1 MNSELDSLTTETLI
15 ELALAQ
21 KHEDDAG
28 QFITVLQLRA
38 NREVFESAKKLC
50 KSDRPQTRAL
60 GIDIISQLG
69 IPDRAFPEESLELY
83 LKLLEL
89 EKDSRVLHHLGVA
102 LGYLQDIR
110 GIKPLVKFK
119 NHPDAEVR
127 YGVVMGLLSL
137 ENELA
142 IHTLIELSTDVDP
155 EVRTL
160 ATCALGSHISTD
172 TEAIRDALFTRFFEE
187 DCHENYEIYG
197 EALVG
202 LAKRKDPRII
212 PALLDELASDCV
224 NNLAVEAA
232 AAMDDSQLN
241 AALEQLKEWFS
252 QDISETK

>member
-1 MNSELDSLTTETLI
+1 MNSELDSLTTEALI
-15 ELALAQ
+15 ELALTQ

-38 NREVFESAKKLC
+38 DREVFESAKKLC
-50 KSDRPQTRAL
+50 VADRAETRAL
-60 GIDIISQLG
+60 GVNIISRLG
-69 IPDRAFPEESLELY
+69 MPDRVFPEESLALY
-83 LKLLEL
+83 LKLLKL
-89 EKDSRVLHHLGVA
+89 EKDSYVLRHLGAA

-110 GIKPLVKFK
+110 GIEPLVKFK

-127 YGVVMGLLSL
+127 YGVVMGLLCL

-142 IHTLIELSTDVDP
+142 INTLIELSEDLDT

-160 ATCALGSHISTD
+160 ATCGLGSHISTD
-172 TEAIRDALFTRFFEE
+172 TETIRDALFKRFFEE
-187 DCHENYEIYG
+187 DRHENYEIYG

-212 PALLDELASDCV
+212 SYLLEELASDRV

-232 AAMDDSQLN
+232 TEMDDPKLN
-241 AALEQLKEWFS
+241 AALEQLKVWFS
-252 QDISETK
+252 QDMF